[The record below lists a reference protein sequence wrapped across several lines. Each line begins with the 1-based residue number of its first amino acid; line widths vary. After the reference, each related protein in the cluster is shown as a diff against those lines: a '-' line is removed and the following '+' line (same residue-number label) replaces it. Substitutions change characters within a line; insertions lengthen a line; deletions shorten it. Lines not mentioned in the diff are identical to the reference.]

1 MDFSFYSVLMAV
13 FSSGILIGIL
23 YPIRKKSYFAKKFG
37 YVCIV
42 LMYLLCILRIFLPI
56 NFSFTKGISNGG
68 IYSDV
73 CDILCFDKYRI
84 GNCEFVIAE
93 ALFIIWVFVA
103 FLKIGKFLLEYKS
116 TERVLS
122 MFPERKDMQCSR
134 VMQRVFEETG
144 KQHDVTIFY
153 SDGIHMP
160 MGMGIRK
167 WRIYLPKQEYTD
179 KELYYILLHEYTH
192 FLNGD
197 LFVKVLS
204 YILCCIFWWNPFVYL
219 MKKDLDKS
227 LEKKCDLSIVEKL
240 SIYESA
246 DYLQTTVDSLKA
258 SYGKKQF
265 FGVHYSVSLGNGKN
279 DEMTE
284 RFRIVLENKKN
295 EKKNIKSII
304 CWFLVFGIVWI
315 ASYSVIL
322 IPAYEA
328 PIEEIEDVLG
338 AVALTPDDVYILYK
352 NGEYYHIMEI
362 DDQIIQNKLSSQE
375 VGIFEDCGIEIRGR
389 NNDEKNEGSFWNY
402 IFMFT
407 DGIY

>member
-1 MDFSFYSVLMAV
+1 MAV

-42 LMYLLCILRIFLPI
+42 LMYLLCILRIILPI
-56 NFSFTKGISNGG
+56 DFSFTKGISKRG

-84 GNCEFVIAE
+84 GNYEFVIAE
-93 ALFIIWVFVA
+93 ALLIIWVFVA
-103 FLKIGKFLLEYKS
+103 FVKIGKFLLEYKS

-144 KQHDVTIFY
+144 KQHDVTICY
-153 SDGIHMP
+153 SEGIHMP

-219 MKKDLDKS
+219 TKKDLDKS

-246 DYLQTTVDSLKA
+246 DYLQTIVDSLKA

-304 CWFLVFGIVWI
+304 SCFLVFSIVWI

-322 IPAYEA
+322 LPSYEP
-328 PIEEIEDVLG
+328 PIEEIEDVPG
-338 AVALTPDDVYILYK
+338 AVALMPDCVYILYENEK
-352 NGEYYHIMEI
+352 YYFVDKLEGTIVKTEI
-362 DDQIIQNKLSSQE
+362 DEGLAIELENS
-375 VGIFEDCGIEIRGR
+375 GCEIRGLE
-389 NNDEKNEGSFWNY
+389 DEKSENFLFDG
-402 IFMFT
+402 IFKFA

>member
-13 FSSGILIGIL
+13 FSSGVLIGIL

-56 NFSFTKGISNGG
+56 DFSFTKGISKRG

-73 CDILCFDKYRI
+73 CDLLCFDKYRI
-84 GNCEFVIAE
+84 GNYEFVIAE

-103 FLKIGKFLLEYKS
+103 FVKIGKFLLEYKN

-134 VMQRVFEETG
+134 VMQRVFEATG

-153 SDGIHMP
+153 SEGIHMP

-240 SIYESA
+240 SIQESA
-246 DYLQTTVDSLKA
+246 DYLQTIVESLKA
-258 SYGKKQF
+258 CHGKKQF

-304 CWFLVFGIVWI
+304 CCFLVFGIVWI

-322 IPAYEA
+322 IPSYEA
-328 PIEEIEDVLG
+328 PIEEIEDVPG
-338 AVALTPDDVYILYK
+338 AAALKPDDVYILYENEK
-352 NGEYYHIMEI
+352 YYFVDKLEGTIVKTEI
-362 DDQIIQNKLSSQE
+362 DEGLAIESENS
-375 VGIFEDCGIEIRGR
+375 GYEIRGLE
-389 NNDEKNEGSFWNY
+389 DEKSENFLFDG
-402 IFMFT
+402 IFKFT

>member
-42 LMYLLCILRIFLPI
+42 LMYLLCILRIILPI
-56 NFSFTKGISNGG
+56 DFSFTKGISKRG

-84 GNCEFVIAE
+84 GNYEFVIAE
-93 ALFIIWVFVA
+93 ALLIIWVFVA
-103 FLKIGKFLLEYKS
+103 FVKIGKFLLEYKN

-144 KQHDVTIFY
+144 KQHDVTICY
-153 SDGIHMP
+153 SEGIHMP

-246 DYLQTTVDSLKA
+246 DYLQTIVDSLKA

-304 CWFLVFGIVWI
+304 SCFLVFGIVWI

-322 IPAYEA
+322 LPSYEP
-328 PIEEIEDVLG
+328 PIEEIEDVPG
-338 AVALTPDDVYILYK
+338 AVALMPDCVYILYENEK
-352 NGEYYHIMEI
+352 YYFVDKLEETIVKTEI
-362 DDQIIQNKLSSQE
+362 DEGLAIELENS
-375 VGIFEDCGIEIRGR
+375 GCEIRGLE
-389 NNDEKNEGSFWNY
+389 DEKSENFLFDG
-402 IFMFT
+402 IFKFA